1 MRSLITSRRAQ
12 RSFIFGIL
20 ILLTSQKGFAKCAN
34 MKAYYCTPAVFEKE
48 MPDLN
53 IGDYGK
59 QYCSGSIALAQE
71 SVTAVFLDKEPCP
84 APGARLLGDLGTLCQ
99 DKGQWTNAVY
109 WYSRKPDFCTRSYGD
124 SFRQAQATAAKV
136 RPGMTRAQARELL
149 KDYVFL
155 GGSFTEQYYL
165 HPDIVLE
172 VTFDEPNGAYS
183 QDNKVKGPVVIKKT
197 VMPQP

>member
-1 MRSLITSRRAQ
+1 MTGRNG
-12 RSFIFGIL
+12 FFWFVFGTV

-34 MKAYYCTPAVFEKE
+34 MKAYYCASAVFEKE

-53 IGDYGK
+53 ITNYGK
-59 QYCSGSIALAQE
+59 QYCSGSIALAHG

-84 APGARLLGDLGTLCQ
+84 APGTHLLGDLGTLCQ
-99 DKGQWTNAVY
+99 DTGPWTNAVY
-109 WYSRKPDFCTRSYGD
+109 WYSRKPDFCTRSYDD
-124 SFRQAQATAAKV
+124 SFRQAQATAANV
-136 RPGMTRAQARELL
+136 RPGMTRTQARELL

-172 VTFDEPNGAYS
+172 VTFDEPGGAYS
-183 QDNKVKGPVVIKKT
+183 QDNKVKGPVVMKKT